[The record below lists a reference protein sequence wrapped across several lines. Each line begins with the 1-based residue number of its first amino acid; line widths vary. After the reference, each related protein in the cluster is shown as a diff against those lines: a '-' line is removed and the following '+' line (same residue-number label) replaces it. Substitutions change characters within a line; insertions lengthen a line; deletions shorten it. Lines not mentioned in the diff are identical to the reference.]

1 MQKNSYDTTTLIVQA
16 TGVMQGL
23 ISLLL
28 LLLFSIAHA
37 RVAFL
42 DIIHSASRSVSAVF
56 DSFKLEIAI
65 ASPSFASLFEKCPLQ
80 HNDSPCQGAARSLSS
95 KSPLSSS
102 YCCSSLSDVMFW
114 EPSQCISTTC
124 FDHLLLWFNWFD
136 HHLKVVSTL
145 NHVLPCISTTC
156 WSTLPPLI
164 PSLKVVSPLNHL
176 GMDDTCGQNRTVL
189 GNWFVNC

>member
-95 KSPLSSS
+95 KSRSASS

-114 EPSQCISTTC
+114 EPCLAMYL
-124 FDHLLLWFNWFD
+124 DHLL
-136 HHLKVVSTL
+136 
-145 NHVLPCISTTC
+145 
-156 WSTLPPLI
+156 WSPPPLI
-164 PSLKVVSPLNHL
+164 QLIWPPFKGGVHTEPCLAMYLHHLLVNTSAPDPFLKGGVPTEPPRHGRHL
-176 GMDDTCGQNRTVL
+176 WPEQNRAWQLV
-189 GNWFVNC
+189 C